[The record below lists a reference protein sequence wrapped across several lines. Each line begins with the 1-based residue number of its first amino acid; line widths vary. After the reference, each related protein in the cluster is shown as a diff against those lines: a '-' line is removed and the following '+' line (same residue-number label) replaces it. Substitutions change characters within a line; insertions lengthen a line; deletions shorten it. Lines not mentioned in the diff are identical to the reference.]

1 DRSPAAHTLSGCNDG
16 RVLRPHRRSAVTN
29 IDQLQRLVDQAE
41 IQRQLVRFA
50 RAMDDRG
57 GTGQKDPAATDEQAT
72 EAR

>member
-1 DRSPAAHTLSGCNDG
+1 
-16 RVLRPHRRSAVTN
+16 VTN